1 LIKGLP
7 ARVALSLAVLGV
19 VATGCTTGGTAT
31 PGPTTGSTSAEQTS
45 KATTSSSEP
54 SGGGD
59 SLADF
64 DPCAVLESLK
74 SQLNLSNVEKVDEKE
89 CGAEVSTTAYFG
101 LTKQPELA
109 IADAVGDGK
118 KTDIPIG
125 SHKARVVEAPASKNS
140 CLVTVEV
147 GPTSRIDVIAV
158 SNASGAEACEL
169 ATKVATAVEPK
180 LPK

>member
-1 LIKGLP
+1 MIKGLST
-7 ARVALSLAVLGV
+7 RVVLSLAVLGA

-31 PGPTTGSTSAEQTS
+31 PGPTGATTTEQTS
-45 KATTSSSEP
+45 KATTSSSKP

-64 DPCAVLESLK
+64 DPCAVLEPLM
-74 SQLNLSNVEKVDEKE
+74 SQLNLSNLEKVDEKE
-89 CGAEVSTTAYFG
+89 CSAEYPSLG
-101 LTKQPELA
+101 LTSVTKQPELA

-118 KTDIPIG
+118 KTDISIG
-125 SHKARVVEAPASKNS
+125 SRKARVVEAPASKNS
-140 CLVTVEV
+140 CLVAVEV
-147 GPTSRIDVIAV
+147 GPTSRVDVFAV
-158 SNASGAEACEL
+158 SNTSGAEACEV